1 MAVEIAQLRARLEA
15 AEAAVHAEAAAKVE
29 AVQRAELA
37 ESAARSME
45 ASYDIVN
52 EALEDAKRREAA
64 LQERALTCTCTPCTC
79 TPCTCTPCTCTC
91 TPCTCTCTRHV
102 QVRTNVCMYVCMRR
116 RCRSEHSPAHRTR
129 VPHGM

>member
-52 EALEDAKRREAA
+52 EALEDAKRRGAA
-64 LQERALTCTCTPCTC
+64 LQS
-79 TPCTCTPCTCTC
+79 
-91 TPCTCTCTRHV
+91 
-102 QVRTNVCMYVCMRR
+102 QVKASQVDPT
-116 RCRSEHSPAHRTR
+116 
-129 VPHGM
+129 